1 MATISLYKSIRL
13 GSFKCSNLSTFN
25 ATRVLKK
32 NDLSFCLHKTLKKC
46 RVPIR
51 KSLIITEKIRTRKI
65 LKLTESRSRR
75 NKNWWK
81 IILLKIN
88 FANNK
93 KIKNLLCTTT
103 YIMKKRW
110 WKKAINRKHQN
121 WERDIL
127 LIKLTANIINFYVN
141 LELKFHYNWAVTH
154 FISISASIFSASIS
168 ESKVHQ
174 GFDCFW

>member
-1 MATISLYKSIRL
+1 M
-13 GSFKCSNLSTFN
+13 
-25 ATRVLKK
+25 LKK

-51 KSLIITEKIRTRKI
+51 KSLIITEKNSTRKI

-93 KIKNLLCTTT
+93 KIKHLLRTTT

-127 LIKLTANIINFYVN
+127 LMKLTTNIINFYVN
-141 LELKFHYNWAVTH
+141 LELKFHYKWAVTH
-154 FISISASIFSASIS
+154 FVSVSASIFSASIS

-174 GFDCFW
+174 RSDCFW